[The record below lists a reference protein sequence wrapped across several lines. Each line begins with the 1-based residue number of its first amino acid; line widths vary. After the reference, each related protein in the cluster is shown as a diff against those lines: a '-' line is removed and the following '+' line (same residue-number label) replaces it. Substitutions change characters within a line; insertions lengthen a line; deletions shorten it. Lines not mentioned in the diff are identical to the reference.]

1 MGIFEDMGKGIDRFF
16 GQIDNI
22 FAPKHVNC
30 RSKMIVPMPAD
41 GKPRYWDVKDHPVFT
56 DETPEDYQMRRWLS
70 QVPHGGIV
78 GNKAVLVCYNRMHPA
93 RSTLIVEDI

>member
-1 MGIFEDMGKGIDRFF
+1 MSIFDEMGKVVNDFF
-16 GQIDNI
+16 ETI
-22 FAPKHVNC
+22 FGTPKHVNC

-41 GKPRYWDVKDHPVFT
+41 GKPRYWDIKNHPVFT
-56 DETPEDYQMRRWLS
+56 DETPEDYQMRKWLS

-93 RSTLIVEDI
+93 RSTLIVEDIEI